1 MHAVRSGEAIG
12 AVYIPRGLER
22 DIAAGKRP
30 QIVIFYNKQ
39 YFTPGNIA
47 VERARRRGVG
57 RDRRSAALRARRFA
71 LSRPARWSSSSTC

>member
-1 MHAVRSGEAIG
+1 VKAINAAPGISVTRQSADLNGAMHGVRSGEAIG

-47 VERARRRGVG
+47 S
-57 RDRRSAALRARRFA
+57 SALASAVSAL
-71 LSRPARWSSSSTC
+71 T

>member
-1 MHAVRSGEAIG
+1 VKAINAAPGISVTRQSADLNGAMHGVRSGEAIG

-30 QIVIFYNKQ
+30 QIVIFYNEQ

-47 VERARRRGVG
+47 S
-57 RDRRSAALRARRFA
+57 SALASAVSAL
-71 LSRPARWSSSSTC
+71 T

>member
-1 MHAVRSGEAIG
+1 MKAINAAPGISVTRQSADLNGAMHGVRSGEAIG

-47 VERARRRGVG
+47 S
-57 RDRRSAALRARRFA
+57 SALASAVSAL
-71 LSRPARWSSSSTC
+71 T